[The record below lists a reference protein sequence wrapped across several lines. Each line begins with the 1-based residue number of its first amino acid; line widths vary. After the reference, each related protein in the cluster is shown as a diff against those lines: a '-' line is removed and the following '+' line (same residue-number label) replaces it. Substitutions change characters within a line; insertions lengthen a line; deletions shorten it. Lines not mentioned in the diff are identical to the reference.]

1 MALRETFKKA
11 IDAVTGKPAGFD
23 FKTLKA
29 TVDKIYK
36 SEENEKIRT
45 TQDRF
50 MKRFKGDWWDK
61 TKLKDTDSRVQ
72 ANLFFSTVM
81 TIAPLI
87 TDNRPIWGVRAR
99 KPYLQNYMEGFS
111 LALEY
116 LWDKLNMDNESFLWI
131 LDALIMKIGILKCYY
146 DEKAEF
152 GGEIAVGIVDP
163 RTFFCAPG
171 YDDFWKAPMM
181 GTITPMPISWI
192 RDTYP
197 ETGKD
202 VKPDSTT
209 ESFTGNEKTWELDTK
224 FANVYEVWMKDSEME
239 DYFIKEEGGK
249 QIETDK
255 KDSKGE
261 KKSKKKYP
269 YGRIV
274 CFTKDVLLGDKPSMY
289 RHGKPPYVALYDY
302 QIPHELVG
310 MGEGDQIEEM
320 NKSFNRNLQL
330 IDAWTRDYLDGP
342 WLVDS
347 NANLDFDVV
356 KDQLMAGHAA
366 FEVNMSVN
374 PEPIKKVR
382 GAPLDQ
388 SVPMYMGML
397 QKLHEEITGVTDVT
411 KGMVAKSQRQS
422 ATEISTLAESAYTR
436 TRQRVRNYEWSVKR
450 LLYLKISMMQ
460 QFYTEPRDFSL
471 TSDNNVNYYTVG
483 SSNAQAQATIGTPN
497 SQMQEGQTP
506 NEDKEDARIQ
516 ADYEKFIAE
525 WGTEDPIYD
534 DFDLEVQT
542 NSSLPMD
549 KQSLA
554 NLYLRLLEMA
564 GGNPTTGIP
573 MWKAVLEGLKIPR
586 YKEIIGKMEELF
598 KAQSQPPQGPPGQA
612 PGQPEVGGPPG
623 MMSLIQRAGGQ

>member
-1 MALRETFKKA
+1 MALK
-11 IDAVTGKPAGFD
+11 D
-23 FKTLKA
+23 TLKEIFNKSEKNDPFDYKKLKA
-29 TVDKIYK
+29 VVDKIY
-36 SEENEKIRT
+36 SSPENQKIRE

-50 MKRFKGDWWDK
+50 MKRFKGEWWDK
-61 TKLKDTDSRVQ
+61 SKLKDTDSTVQ

-116 LWDKLNMDNESFLWI
+116 LWDKLDLDSKSFLWI

-146 DEKAEF
+146 DPSAEF
-152 GGEIAVGIVDP
+152 GGEIEIGLVDP

-171 YDDFWKAPMM
+171 YDDLWKAPLM
-181 GTITPMPISWI
+181 GTKTPMPLSWI
-192 RDTYP
+192 RMHYP
-197 ETGKD
+197 QTGKE
-202 VKPDSTT
+202 VKPDSKD
-209 ESFTGNEKTWELDTK
+209 ESFTGNEQMWELDTK
-224 FANVYEVWMKDSEME
+224 FATVYEVWMKDSEME
-239 DYFIKEEGGK
+239 EYFLKEEG
-249 QIETDK
+249 QTDN
-255 KDSKGE
+255 KDPKGT
-261 KKSKKKYP
+261 KANRPKYP
-269 YGRIV
+269 FGRIV
-274 CFTKDVLLGDKPSMY
+274 TFTSDALLDDKSSIY
-289 RHGKPPYVALYDY
+289 RHGKPMYVALYDY
-302 QIPHELVG
+302 QTPHELVG

-342 WLVDS
+342 WLVDT
-347 NANLDFDVV
+347 NANLDFEHV
-356 KDQLMAGHAA
+356 KDELMAGHSA

-388 SVPMYMGML
+388 SVPMYMSML

-450 LLYLKISMMQ
+450 LLYLQLSMMQ
-460 QFYTEPRDFSL
+460 QFYTEGRDFSL
-471 TSDNNVNYYTVG
+471 TSDNTVNYYTVG
-483 SSNAQAQATIGTPN
+483 SSNAQAQQSIGNIGP
-497 SQMQEGQTP
+497 EGPKPTGD
-506 NEDKEDARIQ
+506 EEADKRIQ
-516 ADYEKFIAE
+516 ADYEKFISE
-525 WGTEDPIYD
+525 WGTEDPIYA

-564 GGNPTTGIP
+564 GGNPVTGMP
-573 MWKAVLEGLKIPR
+573 MWEAVLQALRIPR
-586 YKEIIGKMEELF
+586 YKEIIGKMDELF
-598 KAQSQPPQGPPGQA
+598 KAQTQGPPQQ
-612 PGQPEVGGPPG
+612 QPEIQGPPG
-623 MMSLIQRAGGQ
+623 MMSVLQRAGGQ